1 MKIKTKTIQRFK
13 QLVNVKS
20 NIVFH
25 RKCTM
30 TLKGLISSMKAMTAI
45 YTHSHAMEYKM
56 ISSRDI
62 KEGFMEMVFQIRLE
76 RWIRFVK
83 RGQ

>member
-1 MKIKTKTIQRFK
+1 
-13 QLVNVKS
+13 
-20 NIVFH
+20 
-25 RKCTM
+25 
-30 TLKGLISSMKAMTAI
+30 MKAMTAI
-45 YTHSHAMEYKM
+45 YTQSLAMEYKM
-56 ISSRDI
+56 TSSWDI